1 MPGPNVPLA
10 MCLAS
15 KHNPQYY
22 GAKNWY
28 RAISWFKL
36 LVKKRVVIRGTPKRH
51 GIFVMTFAMRA
62 HNSLWNTPVRG
73 QNNQLLHRVKQ
84 VKVLVMILH
93 PKESKALAG
102 FLKGYWKWMFSKDRL
117 AQRWDFSGRLT
128 LFAPA
133 CLYSRFWFGLKFQIF
148 LGKTCLGMF
157 TIM

>member
-1 MPGPNVPLA
+1 MFVDNTNFATCGFRVDISFLWGNSWTFLFDYLWDSVMTKLNFVQSLLTEIKLQYSMPGPKVPLA

-73 QNNQLLHRVKQ
+73 QNNQLLQGVK
-84 VKVLVMILH
+84 K
-93 PKESKALAG
+93 
-102 FLKGYWKWMFSKDRL
+102 LKCWWWFFTRKSLRL
-117 AQRWDFSGRLT
+117 
-128 LFAPA
+128 
-133 CLYSRFWFGLKFQIF
+133 
-148 LGKTCLGMF
+148 
-157 TIM
+157 